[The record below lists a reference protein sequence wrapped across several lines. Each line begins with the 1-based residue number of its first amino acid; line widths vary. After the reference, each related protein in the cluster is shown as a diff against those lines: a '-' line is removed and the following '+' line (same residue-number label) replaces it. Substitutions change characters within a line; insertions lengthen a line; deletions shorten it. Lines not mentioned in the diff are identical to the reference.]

1 MVTTKLLS
9 TLSRSVN
16 ADDSMLDYFFR
27 TYNHGQMCSDITYD
41 VEKDEI
47 LHLSENFRELTGER
61 CGQHFNQCLLF
72 IKTLIHPEDY
82 NSFLVRLIEF
92 VKLDRGEKTMEPSNA
107 IRSFTFR
114 VRDSKHEWIS
124 VELHALMLF
133 SNKLVGIVQKQHGL
147 IDDEPA
153 AVSVREK
160 EILNLI
166 ADGNSAKIIGDKLN
180 ISPNTVITHRN
191 NLKKKFRAKNTAEL
205 IKEAVKSQVI

>member
-1 MVTTKLLS
+1 MVTTKLLN

-16 ADDSMLDYFFR
+16 AENSMLGYFFR
-27 TYNHGQMCSDITYD
+27 TYNHGQMYSDITYD

-47 LHLSENFRELTGER
+47 LHLSENFRELTGQH
-61 CGQHFNQCLLF
+61 CGHHFNQCLLF

-82 NSFLVRLIEF
+82 STFLVRLVEF
-92 VKLDRGEKTMEPSNA
+92 VKLDRGKTAIEPSSA

-114 VRDSKHEWIS
+114 VKDSNHEWVP
-124 VELHALMLF
+124 VELHALMLHP
-133 SNKLVGIVQKQHGL
+133 NKLVGIVQKQNNL
-147 IDDEPA
+147 TDDETT
-153 AVSVREK
+153 AVSPREK